1 MSNAFGTLFLTVRHM
16 RWSIILLLA
25 AASAGAQQTLTLQD
39 AIALAQKQGPQ
50 AQIARSQRDAAR
62 YRNDAFNAN
71 LLPQM
76 RLVGDAANLN
86 HGINA
91 ITLPDGSTSFI
102 GQAQNQSTL
111 GLAIDQ
117 RVPLTGGTL

>member
-1 MSNAFGTLFLTVRHM
+1 MSNVFGTLFLTVRHM

-39 AIALAQKQGPQ
+39 AIALAQKEGPQ
-50 AQIARSQRDAAR
+50 AQIARSQIDAAR

-76 RLVGDAANLN
+76 RLEGDAAKLN
-86 HGINA
+86 HGITSIA
-91 ITLPDGSTSFI
+91 AADGSTQFTK
-102 GQAQNQSTL
+102 QAQNESTI

-117 RVPLTGGTL
+117 RVP